1 MQKEILFKGDLLMAL
16 KPFKE
21 LFEVDISNE
30 VVQRPVKKNSNITLD
45 YLEWANCIKLLYE
58 HGAES
63 VTYGM
68 KRNKDDYPCFFNANG
83 EAPFVSVWVNIDG
96 QVFEEDYPV
105 VNGIYVVN
113 NPNQLD
119 INRAKQRG
127 FVKAVAINTG
137 LGLSLWI
144 KEEQIINSNKE
155 IQKEINQGEGK
166 SLNDQITQLFAQAL
180 QKVGSKETLYE
191 ILQSSKEEISKL
203 YRSNDY
209 SEKKIVIGQLEV
221 ILNDNNN

>member
-1 MQKEILFKGDLLMAL
+1 MAL
-16 KPFKE
+16 KSFKE
-21 LFEVDISNE
+21 LFELDLTDE
-30 VVQRPVKKNSNITLD
+30 VVQRPVKKNSNMTLD

-58 HGAES
+58 NGAES

-68 KRNKDDYPCFFNANG
+68 KRNQDDYPCFYNKNG
-83 EAPFVSVWVNIDG
+83 ESPFVSVWVNIDG
-96 QVFEEDYPV
+96 KVFEEDYPV

-119 INRAKQRG
+119 INKAKQRG

-144 KEEQIINSNKE
+144 KEEQVINNDKE
-155 IQKEINQGEGK
+155 IQKEINQNEGK
-166 SLNDQITQLFAQAL
+166 TLNDQITKLFAQAL
-180 QKVGSKETLYE
+180 QKVGDKDLLYTT
-191 ILQSSKEEISKL
+191 LQSSKEEVSKL

-209 SEKKIVIGQLEV
+209 SSKKILIGQLEV
-221 ILNDNNN
+221 ILNDNDNE